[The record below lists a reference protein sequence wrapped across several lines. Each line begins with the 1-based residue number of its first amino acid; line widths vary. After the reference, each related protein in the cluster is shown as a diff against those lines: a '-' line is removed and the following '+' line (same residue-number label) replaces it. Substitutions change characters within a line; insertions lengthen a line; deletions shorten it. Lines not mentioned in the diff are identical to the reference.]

1 MKQSKVLLI
10 DDDKDLCMLIERE
23 LLQENYEVTVKY
35 DGKTGLEAFENNKYQ
50 LVVLDI
56 MLPFFNGF
64 EVLENIRIKDHVPVL
79 MLTAKDSE
87 VDKVTGLRLGADD
100 YLTKPFLMSE
110 FVARVHSLIR
120 RYTVFNGQSEENST
134 LHFTGLEIN
143 YSLRSVFVNTEE
155 VRLTAKEFD
164 LLYFLASNQ
173 GRVFTKEQIYNHV
186 WKNEYSFD
194 DRNIMSF
201 ISKLRKKIRNEQMD
215 LDYIQTIHSIG
226 YRFRTEVQSC

>member
-155 VRLTAKEFD
+155 VRLIAKEFD

-215 LDYIQTIHSIG
+215 LDYIQTIHRIG
-226 YRFRTEVQSC
+226 YRFRTEV

>member
-110 FVARVHSLIR
+110 FVARVQSLIR

-226 YRFRTEVQSC
+226 YRFRTEV

>member
-100 YLTKPFLMSE
+100 YLTKQFLMRE
-110 FVARVHSLIR
+110 FVARVHTLIR

-226 YRFRTEVQSC
+226 YRFRTEV

>member
-215 LDYIQTIHSIG
+215 LDYIQTIHRIG
-226 YRFRTEVQSC
+226 YRFRTEV

>member
-1 MKQSKVLLI
+1 MKQSKALLI

-226 YRFRTEVQSC
+226 YRFRTEV

>member
-226 YRFRTEVQSC
+226 YRFRTEV

>member
-215 LDYIQTIHSIG
+215 LDYIQTIQSIG
-226 YRFRTEVQSC
+226 YRFRTEV

>member
-23 LLQENYEVTVKY
+23 LLQENYEVTVRH
-35 DGKTGLEAFENNKYQ
+35 DGKTGFEAFKNDKYQ

-56 MLPFFNGF
+56 MLPFLNG
-64 EVLENIRIKDHVPVL
+64 LELLEKIRIKDPVPVL

-87 VDKVTGLRLGADD
+87 ADKVTGLRLGADD

-110 FVARVHSLIR
+110 FAARVHSLIR
-120 RYTVFNGQSEENST
+120 RYTVFNGQAADNST

-143 YSLRSVFVNTEE
+143 YSLRSVYVNTAE

-186 WKNEYSFD
+186 WKDEYAYD

-201 ISKLRKKIRNEQMD
+201 ISKLRKKIRNEQMHI
-215 LDYIQTIHSIG
+215 DYIQTIHSIG
-226 YRFRTEVQSC
+226 YRFRKEV